1 MFLLLLPALSLAA
14 GPETLI
20 DNRQARVQQVTDQP
34 HVRTALHSHP
44 LNRVMIYLDGGRQE
58 IVTSE
63 GVKTVQNYRPGEV
76 RWSPASD
83 MHTSEVVSAA
93 PIRIIEIELK
103 KTGKLDNS
111 ADCPLHPLH
120 VAAEQATLEFE
131 NDQVRVFRVKL
142 APHGTLAMHEHVVN
156 KIVVNL
162 MPMHER
168 VTTATG
174 QEDVVDHAET
184 TAAWGGPVKHR
195 EQNLAATAMDSLVIE
210 LKN

>member
-1 MFLLLLPALSLAA
+1 MPSRTRHSILLIAPLFAASWLFAA
-14 GPETLI
+14 GPVI
-20 DNRQARVQQVTDQP
+20 
-34 HVRTALHSHP
+34 
-44 LNRVMIYLDGGRQE
+44 
-58 IVTSE
+58 
-63 GVKTVQNYRPGEV
+63 
-76 RWSPASD
+76 
-83 MHTSEVVSAA
+83 
-93 PIRIIEIELK
+93 
-103 KTGKLDNS
+103 
-111 ADCPLHPLH
+111 
-120 VAAEQATLEFE
+120 E